1 MPQGPDIEIL
11 LKKIEALEGV
21 NQDLVVNLMKR
32 IVLVEGTN
40 DLLIKALGISIG
52 LLKEFNNAAPI
63 PEEWNTLSDLLESDL
78 KTAEAVQEQKMFNL
92 TCGIVG
98 AP

>member
-1 MPQGPDIEIL
+1 MSQNPDIKAIL
-11 LKKIEALEGV
+11 EHVEALENV

-40 DLLIKALGISIG
+40 DLLVKALGVSIG
-52 LLKEFNNAAPI
+52 LLKEFKNAVPN
-63 PEEWNTLSDLLESDL
+63 PEEWQTLLNHLETDL

-92 TCGIVG
+92 SCGFIG
-98 AP
+98 TP